1 MRALATI
8 AAEVAALLA
17 ATAALYGW
25 ILIAW
30 AITEGA

>member
-1 MRALATI
+1 MKALATI
-8 AAEVAALLA
+8 ATEAVGLLVAI
-17 ATAALYGW
+17 AALYGW